1 MLTNVFFFHLF
12 CFFIFIIY
20 VYIYILN
27 LNNDLYLYEIFK
39 NDNIGWVDEV
49 LRNYYLYTN
58 EFFIDS
64 FFLDWNPPIDFLP
77 SEEDFDLYMSWRH
90 FMYLSEYSRVFSLRS
105 YGTLILD
112 YFKSTAIPLEEY
124 DCEFFVGSFY
134 DNNFSKGDIEY
145 LDVLV
150 LQELFNY
157 ITYLENFFFDVC
169 GDINFPKVFEDED
182 FLDLSSCLTFIYRYF
197 FLLFENLQL
206 NYVYMTM
213 KFNFLSFIFIL
224 LTFIVFFV
232 VWFYAFCV
240 GISKLEFYIYIFIEV
255 LSFLIFL
262 VDNLLFFIIILEVST
277 IVLLFTYTGDRYRR
291 FRSMS
296 LLFYYTLASGLF
308 LLLVF
313 FVRDLG
319 VTHFDNLL
327 MFCVMLIG
335 VFIKLPIYP
344 FHLWLP
350 EAHAEA
356 TTCGSLI
363 LAGVILKMG
372 FYGFVYF
379 VSAELLFFPYKNF
392 IVAFLLFSSLFLL
405 FAVYV
410 QVDIKKI
417 IAYSSVIHMQIAIAV
432 FLMDSVYAYESALL
446 IVINHGLVSVGLFVI
461 ASLYISMEGTRDI
474 IKWNYSSNYL
484 SKLFLFF
491 ILSNMSF
498 PFTIGFWG
506 EFLAVYSVLNMSI
519 IFILLFILN
528 QLIVVIYNL
537 RLYWLVLSVVGP
549 YYRLRG
555 FLNYK
560 VTLVLV
566 ILVFFNFILFFSV
579 LHFLN

>member
-1 MLTNVFFFHLF
+1 MSSHIFFIHLFFFFL
-12 CFFIFIIY
+12 INIY

-27 LNNDLYLYEIFK
+27 YNYDSFLYQVFK
-39 NDNIGWVDEV
+39 NDNIGWIDEV
-49 LRNYYLYTN
+49 MRNYYLYTN
-58 EFFIDS
+58 EFFTDS
-64 FFLDWNPPIDFLP
+64 FFLDWYPPFDFIP
-77 SEEDFDLYMSWRH
+77 SENEFDLYMSWRH
-90 FMYLSEYSRVFSLRS
+90 FMYVSEYSRVFNLRDYGSL
-105 YGTLILD
+105 IMD
-112 YFKSTAIPLEEY
+112 YFSCVGVPFEEY

-134 DNNFSKGDIEY
+134 DKGLSKVEIEG

-150 LQELFNY
+150 TKELFSY
-157 ITYLENFFFDVC
+157 FYYLEDFFFEVC
-169 GDINFPKVFEDED
+169 GEIEFPKVFMIEGSFSES
-182 FLDLSSCLTFIYRYF
+182 LWLYYF
-197 FLLFENLQL
+197 CRLFESLHL
-206 NYVYMTM
+206 NYIYMTM
-213 KFNFLSFIFIL
+213 KFNLLSFIFLL

-232 VWFYAFCV
+232 VWFYSFCV
-240 GISKLEFYIYIFIEV
+240 GISKLELYIYLFIEI
-255 LSFLIFL
+255 LSFLLFL
-262 VDNLLFFIIILEVST
+262 VDNLLFFIIILELST
-277 IVLLFTYTGDRYRR
+277 IVLLFTYKGDRYRR

-308 LLLVF
+308 LLFVF
-313 FVRDLG
+313 FVRELG
-319 VTHFDNLL
+319 VSNFESLTLFGI
-327 MFCVMLIG
+327 MLIG

-379 VSAELLFFPYKNF
+379 VSNELLFFPYKNF
-392 IVAFLLFSSLFLL
+392 VVAFLLFSSLFLL
-405 FAVYV
+405 FSIYV

-417 IAYSSVIHMQIAIAV
+417 IAYSSVIHMQIALAV
-432 FLMDSVYAYESALL
+432 FLMDSLYAFESALL

-461 ASLYISMEGTRDI
+461 ASLYISAEGTRDI

-506 EFLAVYSVLNMSI
+506 EFFAIYSVLNMSLL
-519 IFILLFILN
+519 FILLFILN
-528 QLIVVIYNL
+528 QLIVIIYNL
-537 RLYWLVLSVVGP
+537 RLYWLVLSVTGP

-560 VTLVLV
+560 VALVLF
-566 ILVFFNFILFFSV
+566 ILIFFNFVLFFSV